1 MNHTNPLPDTDSNLS
16 QIANQMTGQIA
27 GFSPAM
33 IALITQAKKLNQITI
48 YLIYLAIAAFLIF
61 GTLKSLP
68 QFKDSTLI
76 YQCFHY
82 IPYGLIGVTIPLTM
96 YIGFILYRYR
106 LSQPSMIA
114 LCLLVGL
121 GLFAVSSYMAFASWI
136 GVAFMFRANLKRFF
150 SFIEENKN

>member
-1 MNHTNPLPDTDSNLS
+1 MNPAILAV
-16 QIANQMTGQIA
+16 IA
-27 GFSPAM
+27 
-33 IALITQAKKLNQITI
+33 QAKRLNQFTI
-48 YLIYLAIAAFLIF
+48 YLIYIAIAAFLLF

-82 IPYGLIGVTIPLTM
+82 IPYAFIGVTIPVTL

-114 LCLLVGL
+114 LCLLMGF
-121 GLFAVSSYMAFASWI
+121 GLFAISSYVAMASWI
-136 GVAFMFRANLKRFF
+136 GVAFMFRANLIRFF
-150 SFIEENKN
+150 QFVAQNQSPTNFQENSL